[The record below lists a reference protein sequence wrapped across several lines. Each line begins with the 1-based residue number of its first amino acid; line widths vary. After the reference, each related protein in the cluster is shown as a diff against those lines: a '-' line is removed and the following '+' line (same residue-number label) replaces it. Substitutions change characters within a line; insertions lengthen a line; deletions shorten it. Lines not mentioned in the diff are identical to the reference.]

1 MQWSRC
7 YRDEKKER
15 EATKKEDK
23 IKKLKLEEKDPL
35 EDSTKE
41 KESLGENCDWEK
53 EIKNH
58 REELEEEKIEKEG
71 K

>member
-1 MQWSRC
+1 MLQGW
-7 YRDEKKER
+7 KKKR

-35 EDSTKE
+35 EDSKKE

>member
-1 MQWSRC
+1 MK
-7 YRDEKKER
+7 KKER

>member
-1 MQWSRC
+1 MLQGW
-7 YRDEKKER
+7 KKKR

-23 IKKLKLEEKDPL
+23 IKKLKLEEKDPF

-41 KESLGENCDWEK
+41 KESLRENCDWEK